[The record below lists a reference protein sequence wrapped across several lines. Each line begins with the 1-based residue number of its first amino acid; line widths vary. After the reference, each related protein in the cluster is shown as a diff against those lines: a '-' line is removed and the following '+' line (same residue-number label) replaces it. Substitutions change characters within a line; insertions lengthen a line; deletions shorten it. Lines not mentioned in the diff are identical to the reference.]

1 MPFDN
6 EEGSKQPLLEHL
18 RRSVNFTMQHRG
30 PHGLPLIGRADWNDC
45 LNLNCFSSEPGE
57 SFQTV
62 ENNDTGVAESVFI
75 AGMFVLYGRQYAE
88 ILERFGADCGMSADA
103 AAAEAA
109 AVREAVAQ
117 VEQAT
122 ETAGWDGEWFLRAY
136 DAYSRPVGSHT
147 DTEGQI
153 YIEPQ
158 GMCVMAGIGLKDG
171 KAQQAL
177 TSVRDRLTCDWGT
190 AIEGNVVPLP
200 TGDVTAVSVEATF

>member
-1 MPFDN
+1 
-6 EEGSKQPLLEHL
+6 
-18 RRSVNFTMQHRG
+18 MQHRG

-153 YIEPQ
+153 YIERRA
-158 GMCVMAGIGLKDG
+158 CA
-171 KAQQAL
+171 
-177 TSVRDRLTCDWGT
+177 
-190 AIEGNVVPLP
+190 
-200 TGDVTAVSVEATF
+200 